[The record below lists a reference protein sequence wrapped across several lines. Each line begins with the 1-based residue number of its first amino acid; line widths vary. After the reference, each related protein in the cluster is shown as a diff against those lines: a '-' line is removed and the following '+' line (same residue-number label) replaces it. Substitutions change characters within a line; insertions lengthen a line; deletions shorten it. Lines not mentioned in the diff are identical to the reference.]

1 MGRSEAMRLSALS
14 LAKSDL
20 KEIHS
25 RLSEYGETPAKK
37 FRESF
42 EKFCAQ
48 VVNMPYMFGQYEC
61 SPSYHKAVILYDYLV
76 LYKIDEHRGL
86 VKVYRVLHGKRN
98 IIPLLD

>member
-1 MGRSEAMRLSALS
+1 MGRSEAMILTILS

-20 KEIHS
+20 KEIHL
-25 RLSEYGETPAKK
+25 RLSEYGEVPTNK

-48 VVNMPYMFGQYEC
+48 VLDMPYMFGQCEY
-61 SPSYHKAVILYDYLV
+61 SPRYRRAVIVYDYLV
-76 LYKIDEHRGL
+76 FYKVDESKGV

-98 IIPLLD
+98 IVPLLD

>member
-1 MGRSEAMRLSALS
+1 MGRSKVIRLSVLS

-20 KEIHS
+20 KEIHF
-25 RLSEYGETPAKK
+25 RLSEYGEAPTKK

-48 VVNMPYMFGQYEC
+48 VLDMPFMFGQCEY
-61 SPSYHKAVILYDYLV
+61 SPSYHRAVILYEYLV
-76 LYKIDEHRGL
+76 FYRVDESKGN
-86 VKVYRVLHGKRN
+86 VMVCRVLHGKRN